1 MTLLLA
7 WLLVFVNI
15 LIIGLAWFGLST
27 DCVGSC
33 WEGMGL
39 SHGDEVKFISKHFMH
54 CKYATDTIES
64 AWPWLILF
72 ISLFLFVQWLVS
84 VELLLAVHTFQV
96 YFILDS
102 EPDDTENII
111 NTKNIEDTKLS
122 KASLLVKPPQAR
134 TLHTIH
140 TISDIEIEQQ
150 FSLLTSS
157 NYFVRVIASIAYLVS
172 CAGFGLVVFYDHTSF
187 TAAET
192 CVTAEHKAEVDAI
205 QTHVMH
211 FVGFGLLFTGIG
223 LQHFCAALVY
233 YYMVV
238 PSERTSMAAYR
249 NYYIGIEGILILM
262 VAAFIILY
270 TTLTEPEPSIYME
283 YVLVGSV
290 LLVNVFNALVCCRM
304 LHRVRHLQ

>member
-1 MTLLLA
+1 M
-7 WLLVFVNI
+7 
-15 LIIGLAWFGLST
+15 
-27 DCVGSC
+27 GSC
-33 WEGMGL
+33 WEGTGL
-39 SHGDEVKFISKHFMH
+39 SHNDEVKFISKHFMR
-54 CKYATDTIES
+54 CKYASDSIES

-72 ISLFLFVQWLVS
+72 VSLFLFVQWLVS

-102 EPDDTENII
+102 EPEDTENFID
-111 NTKNIEDTKLS
+111 TKNTEPMKPS
-122 KASLLVKPPQAR
+122 VKPPVKPPQTR
-134 TLHTIH
+134 VLHTI
-140 TISDIEIEQQ
+140 SEIEIEQQ
-150 FSLLTSS
+150 FSVLTSS
-157 NYFVRVIASIAYLVS
+157 NHFIRFIASIAYLVS

-187 TAAET
+187 TASET
-192 CVTAEHKAEVDAI
+192 CLTVEHKAEVDAI

-238 PSERTSMAAYR
+238 PSEKTSMAAYR

-290 LLVNVFNALVCCRM
+290 LLVNVFNAYVCCRM

>member
-1 MTLLLA
+1 
-7 WLLVFVNI
+7 
-15 LIIGLAWFGLST
+15 
-27 DCVGSC
+27 
-33 WEGMGL
+33 MGL
-39 SHGDEVKFISKHFMH
+39 SHSDEVKFISKHFMH

-64 AWPWLILF
+64 AWPWLLLF
-72 ISLFLFVQWLVS
+72 VSLFLFVQWLVS

-102 EPDDTENII
+102 EPDDTEII
-111 NTKNIEDTKLS
+111 TNTKNIEQ
-122 KASLLVKPPQAR
+122 PPQAR
-134 TLHTIH
+134 TLH

-150 FSLLTSS
+150 FSVLTSS
-157 NYFVRVIASIAYLVS
+157 NYFVRFIASIAYLVS

-187 TAAET
+187 TANET
-192 CVTAEHKAEVDAI
+192 CLTAEHKAEVDAI

-238 PSERTSMAAYR
+238 PSEKTSMAAYR

-290 LLVNVFNALVCCRM
+290 LLVNVFNAYVCCRM

>member
-1 MTLLLA
+1 MA
-7 WLLVFVNI
+7 WLLVIVNI
-15 LIIGLAWFGLST
+15 LIIGLAWFGLSS

-33 WEGMGL
+33 WEGAGL
-39 SHGDEVKFISKHFMH
+39 SHGDEVKFISKHFMR
-54 CKYATDTIES
+54 CKYATDAIES

-72 ISLFLFVQWLVS
+72 VSLFLFVQWLVS

-96 YFILDS
+96 YFILDG
-102 EPDDTENII
+102 EPEDTENFID
-111 NTKNIEDTKLS
+111 TKNIEPGKPPVKL
-122 KASLLVKPPQAR
+122 PQAR
-134 TLHTIH
+134 MLHTI
-140 TISDIEIEQQ
+140 SEIEIEQQ

-187 TAAET
+187 TATET
-192 CVTAEHKAEVDAI
+192 CVTATDKAEVDAI

-238 PSERTSMAAYR
+238 PSEKTSMAAYR

-262 VAAFIILY
+262 LAAFIILY

-283 YVLVGSV
+283 YVLVCSV
-290 LLVNVFNALVCCRM
+290 LLVNVFNAYVCCRM

>member
-1 MTLLLA
+1 MA
-7 WLLVFVNI
+7 WLLVIVNI

-27 DCVGSC
+27 ECVGSC
-33 WEGMGL
+33 WEGIGL

-72 ISLFLFVQWLVS
+72 VSLFLFVQWLVS

-102 EPDDTENII
+102 EPDDTENIT
-111 NTKNIEDTKLS
+111 NTKNIEQ
-122 KASLLVKPPQAR
+122 PPQAR
-134 TLHTIH
+134 TLHTI
-140 TISDIEIEQQ
+140 SEIEIEQQ
-150 FSLLTSS
+150 FSVLTSS
-157 NYFVRVIASIAYLVS
+157 NYFVRFIASIAYLVS

-187 TAAET
+187 TANET
-192 CVTAEHKAEVDAI
+192 CLTAEHKAEVDAI